1 MTGSARVEFRT
12 KAQIVFDELRR
23 RIVAGTLASGERLL
37 LKSVAEEFQ
46 CSEIPVREAFRSL
59 AAIGLVDLVPHGG
72 AHVSTL
78 RVEDI
83 IELTEIRALLEPE
96 AVVAALPYIGTKL
109 LAQLDD
115 MQAEMEAVAARD
127 DGVDFGRLNRE
138 FHGRIID
145 HSPNRKLAALINDLW
160 ARAERGRV
168 VFRKGAGHLRISLE
182 QHREMLAAMHA
193 GDETELRRIATVHS
207 QFGLAAVRELA
218 ETVSASRVAVA
229 GGRP

>member
-1 MTGSARVEFRT
+1 VEFRT

-23 RIVAGTLASGERLL
+23 RIVAGTLKPGERML
-37 LKSVAEEFQ
+37 LKSVAEEFE

-59 AAIGLVDLVPHGG
+59 AAIALVDLVPHGG
-72 AHVSTL
+72 AHVSVL

-96 AVVAALPYIGTKL
+96 AVTAALPHIGAQA
-109 LAQLDD
+109 LAQLEEL
-115 MQAEMEAVAARD
+115 QSEMEAVAARA

-138 FHGRIID
+138 FYGLIID

-168 VFRKGAGHLRISLE
+168 VFRKGSEHLRISLD
-182 QHREMLAAMHA
+182 QHREMLAAIRA
-193 GDETELRRIATVHS
+193 GRTSDLMRIATAHS
-207 QFGLAAVRELA
+207 QFGLQAVRQLA
-218 ETVSASRVAVA
+218 RDVKEPTTAAA
-229 GGRP
+229 GGQP